1 MKEISKKESNDLAE
15 ARRVM
20 LEESKALQIA
30 AERLKE
36 PFFKQTIDMLLKTN
50 HKVVITGIGKS
61 GHVGKKIAATFNS
74 TGTPAAFLHPSEAVH
89 GDLGIHQDGDVVIFL
104 SNSGAT
110 PELLFLEPV
119 LRSRNA
125 KIIGILGNINSPLK
139 EKVDVYLDGSISKEA
154 DNLGVVPTASYAVA
168 SSLGDAIA
176 SALMLRRGFGLDDY
190 AETHPAG
197 QLGRN
202 LILKVEDVL
211 HKPQNVACLSKGAT
225 MQETIIEMS
234 KQPLGAACII
244 EDKKLL
250 GIVTDGDLR
259 RALNEN
265 DNLLKLNVTEVMS
278 TNPLFIDPKSTLG
291 QALELMEKRNPSPV
305 SILPVID
312 PKNQNFLG
320 ILRLHDIYNG

>member
-1 MKEISKKESNDLAE
+1 MGDINTKTSNDLVE

-20 LEESKALQIA
+20 LEESKALRIA
-30 AERLKE
+30 ADRLE
-36 PFFKQTIDMLLKTN
+36 ESLLKQAIDMLLKTT

-104 SNSGAT
+104 SNSGST
-110 PELLFLEPV
+110 PELLFLEPI

-139 EKVDVYLDGSISKEA
+139 EKVDVYLDGSINKEA

-176 SALMLRRGFGLDDY
+176 SALMLRRGFKLDDY

-211 HKPQNVACLSKGAT
+211 HKPPKVACLSKGAT

-244 EDKKLL
+244 ENDKLL

-265 DNLLKLNVTEVMS
+265 DNLLKLSVSEVMS

-291 QALELMEKRNPSPV
+291 KALELMEKRSPSPV
-305 SILPVID
+305 SVLPVIEQ
-312 PKNQNFLG
+312 NTQNFLG